1 MTLEEKVRKRHSNAI
16 SKCLEAREN
25 GIFMTPRS
33 IEDIRRDEVR
43 KEKASKTIVI
53 AKELEFLVEKFKDA
67 QRLYA
72 EKGFAVELLLDRE
85 TGLISKWILK
95 NRFPKH
101 MKVDSGKSKPIVAV
115 KTLHYQEFI
124 SILVRLEDHEFSSR
138 DIMNALIGSGIG
150 VRKLQPTLG
159 LILKGMHGKSPI
171 EKVPGVEKGP
181 GVRYR
186 KVK

>member
-1 MTLEEKVRKRHSNAI
+1 MTIEEKVQKRWSEII
-16 SKCLEAREN
+16 SECLEARLH
-25 GIFMTPRS
+25 GIYMTPIS
-33 IEDIRRDEVR
+33 IREIRKDEII
-43 KEKASKTIVI
+43 KAKAAKTIVI
-53 AKELEFLVEKFKDA
+53 AKELESFVEIFKEA

-72 EKGFAVELLLDRE
+72 EKGFAVELVLDGK

-101 MKVDSGKSKPIVAV
+101 LKVDSGKPKPIVAV

-124 SILVRLEDHEFSSR
+124 SILVRLGDHEFSSR

-150 VRKLQPTLG
+150 LRKLQPTLG

-171 EKVPGVEKGP
+171 EKVPGVEIGP

>member
-33 IEDIRRDEVR
+33 IEDIRRDEGR

-53 AKELEFLVEKFKDA
+53 AKELESFVEIFKEA

-72 EKGFAVELLLDRE
+72 EKGFAVELVLDGQ

-101 MKVDSGKSKPIVAV
+101 LKVDSGKPKPIVAV
-115 KTLHYQEFI
+115 KTLHNQEFS
-124 SILVRLEDHEFSSR
+124 SILGRLGDDEFSSR
-138 DIMNALIGSGIG
+138 DIKNALIGSGIG

-159 LILKGMHGKSPI
+159 YIIKGMYGKPLI
-171 EKVPGVEKGP
+171 EMVNQGTRGP